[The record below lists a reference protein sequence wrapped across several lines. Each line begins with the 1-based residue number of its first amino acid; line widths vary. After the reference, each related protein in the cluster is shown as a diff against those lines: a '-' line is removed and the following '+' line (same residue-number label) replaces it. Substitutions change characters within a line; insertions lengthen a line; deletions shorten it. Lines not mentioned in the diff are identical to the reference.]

1 MERSGPVY
9 ERPFPPQQPSPQGPP
24 PPQPYQPH
32 PYQGAPQPYQGAPH
46 AAPQQQPYEGAAHPY
61 QGPQYPGP
69 PQQPYPAT
77 PYPGQPHPH
86 AAHPYAPQ
94 PTAQSPYGPPAAAPR
109 IPDEADTM
117 RRFGAI
123 LLDGLL
129 ALTAAYIALSSAD
142 HTDLPALQTF
152 YAVAGAGFGIS
163 FLNHVLLTRIA
174 GASLGKFAVR
184 TRVIRE
190 TDASRPRLPR
200 LFRRWLGG
208 YLFLVVWIIAAC
220 FEMEDDPEDFCGV
233 RLVRYKDL
241 RALVPAYGR

>member
-1 MERSGPVY
+1 MY

-32 PYQGAPQPYQGAPH
+32 PYQGAPQPYQGA
-46 AAPQQQPYEGAAHPY
+46 QQPYQGAPQPY
-61 QGPQYPGP
+61 QGARQPYRGASQPHQGA
-69 PQQPYPAT
+69 QQPYQGAP
-77 PYPGQPHPH
+77 
-86 AAHPYAPQ
+86 HPYAP
-94 PTAQSPYGPPAAAPR
+94 PAAATR
-109 IPDEADTM
+109 IPDEARPL
-117 RRFGAI
+117 RRWGAV

-129 ALTAAYIALSSAD
+129 ALTAACSALKSAE
-142 HTDLPALQTF
+142 HAGLPALQTC
-152 YAVAGAGFGIS
+152 YAAAGAGFGLS
-163 FLNHVLLTRIA
+163 FLNQVLLTRIA

-208 YLFLVVWIIAAC
+208 YLFIVVWIIAAC
-220 FEMEDDPEDFCGV
+220 FEMDDDPEDFCGL

-241 RALVPAYGR
+241 RALVPAYGH

>member
-1 MERSGPVY
+1 MGKSGPVY

-24 PPQPYQPH
+24 PPHPYQPH
-32 PYQGAPQPYQGAPH
+32 PYQGAPQPSQGAPQPYQGAP
-46 AAPQQQPYEGAAHPY
+46 Q
-61 QGPQYPGP
+61 
-69 PQQPYPAT
+69 
-77 PYPGQPHPH
+77 
-86 AAHPYAPQ
+86 PYAPQ
-94 PTAQSPYGPPAAAPR
+94 PAAQSPYAPPAAAAR
-109 IPDEADTM
+109 IPDEARPL
-117 RRFGAI
+117 RRWGAL

-129 ALTAAYIALSSAD
+129 ALTAAYVALNSAD
-142 HTDLPALQTF
+142 HAGLPALQTC
-152 YAVAGAGFGIS
+152 YAVAGAGFGLS
-163 FLNHVLLTRIA
+163 FLNQVLLTRIA

-208 YLFLVVWIIAAC
+208 YLFIVVWIIAAC
-220 FEMEDDPEDFCGV
+220 FELEDDPEDFCGV

>member
-1 MERSGPVY
+1 MEKSGPVY

-32 PYQGAPQPYQGAPH
+32 PYQGAPHG
-46 AAPQQQPYEGAAHPY
+46 APQQQPYEGASHPY
-61 QGPQYPGP
+61 QGPPHPAP
-69 PQQPYPAT
+69 PQQPYQGP
-77 PYPGQPHPH
+77 PYQGPPHPH

-109 IPDEADTM
+109 IPNEVDTM

-129 ALTAAYIALSSAD
+129 ALAAAYIALISAG
-142 HTDLPALQTF
+142 HADLPALQTF
-152 YAVAGAGFGIS
+152 YTVAGAGFGIS
-163 FLNHVLLTRIA
+163 FLNHVLLTRIG

-208 YLFLVVWIIAAC
+208 YFFLVVWIIAAC